1 LAAGERK
8 KQPAHGP
15 HFQKDVPR
23 ITPAVVG
30 FKLGETAS
38 IKAQYLMT
46 CELWR
51 RAGKLCPRTV
61 TDLPGGDASFI
72 FTETCSGEVDGK
84 KGSFIS
90 QGKGTFDSKTYV
102 AAGDFTVVE
111 GSGSERAISS
121 RCC

>member
-1 LAAGERK
+1 LLRVDTRAPSSATTIPTYLRDATHGRSFRTANMLTLPFKTESWEEDRSRVGCRPTKEAAH
-8 KQPAHGP
+8 AP

-51 RAGKLCPRTV
+51 RAGKLCV
-61 TDLPGGDASFI
+61 HAL
-72 FTETCSGEVDGK
+72 
-84 KGSFIS
+84 
-90 QGKGTFDSKTYV
+90 
-102 AAGDFTVVE
+102 
-111 GSGSERAISS
+111 
-121 RCC
+121 